1 MSAMDDAKEVLLGR
15 LREHD
20 WLRGV
25 GITEGDDCKLA
36 LAVLVNEETDEV
48 LVAIP
53 KVVTVEESVLLDGRV
68 ETRHRRDFKVVTLAV
83 GDIVA
88 EMYK

>member
-1 MSAMDDAKEVLLGR
+1 MSAMDDAQEVLVGR

-25 GITEGDDCKLA
+25 GVTEGDDRKLA
-36 LAVLVNEETDEV
+36 LAVLVNEETDEILAV
-48 LVAIP
+48 IP

-83 GDIVA
+83 GDTVA